1 MQNKV
6 TYIRRNNKQFGKLN
20 KSGVREFS
28 STKIQYLKKVLNI
41 AEKPT
46 ELSTELSTEFSSG
59 VDFIKVQLEEK
70 DKQISKLQQALDQQ
84 QILTKQAQDQSQNLL
99 LENTQIKEKLAEVET
114 ESFWSRLFKRK
125 GKYENN

>member
-6 TYIRRNNKQFGKLN
+6 TYIRRNNKQFCKLN

-41 AEKPT
+41 AEKP
-46 ELSTELSTEFSSG
+46 TELSTEFSSG

-84 QILTKQAQDQSQNLL
+84 QILTEQAQDQSQNLL

>member
-46 ELSTELSTEFSSG
+46 ELSTEFSSG

-84 QILTKQAQDQSQNLL
+84 QILTKQAQDQSQNLH
-99 LENTQIKEKLAEVET
+99 LENTQIKE
-114 ESFWSRLFKRK
+114 SSI
-125 GKYENN
+125 

>member
-46 ELSTELSTEFSSG
+46 ELSTEFSSG

-70 DKQISKLQQALDQQ
+70 DK
-84 QILTKQAQDQSQNLL
+84 
-99 LENTQIKEKLAEVET
+99 
-114 ESFWSRLFKRK
+114 
-125 GKYENN
+125 